1 MREAFWRV
9 KDGPNRWAAT
19 LRWLC
24 FSETTVLL
32 AATEAN
38 RVLRQLSLGGQA
50 AMQAG
55 LKFAFEVV
63 CLCYDDGVI
72 DPFQLMISQHKHAPL
87 TVPLPTLLVHLLLEL
102 LPACC

>member
-1 MREAFWRV
+1 MVREAFWRV
-9 KDGPNRWAAT
+9 KDGPNQWAAT

-24 FSETTVLL
+24 FSETTLLL

-55 LKFAFEVV
+55 LEFAFEVV
-63 CLCYDDGVI
+63 CLCDDDGAI
-72 DPFQLMISQHKHAPL
+72 DLFQLMIQ
-87 TVPLPTLLVHLLLEL
+87 
-102 LPACC
+102 